1 MTTVA
6 KSLEVE
12 YDHKVTLSQKDLAE
26 LWVAMGGDITKADLA
41 SSVSMAESS
50 GIVHNGNACCKG
62 IYALNTEVG
71 VSNNACAYK
80 PTCATKYAIGLS
92 NNGTNWQPW
101 EAFTNGHYRRFL
113 GKSGVKTHQTPAEI
127 AAHKKLAGEEN
138 LKGGIAD
145 VIPGAHAITDPISGI
160 VGYLGRLFEPSFWL
174 RVGKGIAGALLL
186 IFGAL
191 TLMKVLV
198 GIEVPVSGLT
208 GKLTGAIAGAAGM

>member
-1 MTTVA
+1 MTTI
-6 KSLEVE
+6 KQSNEIE
-12 YDHKVTLSQKDLAE
+12 YDHKSTLTQKELAE
-26 LWVAMGGDITKADLA
+26 LWVAEGGDISKADLA
-41 SSVSMAESS
+41 SSVSMAESA
-50 GIVHNGNACCKG
+50 GIVHNGNSCCKG

-101 EAFTNGHYRRFL
+101 EAYTNGHYKRFL
-113 GKSGVKTHQTPAEI
+113 GKSGYKTHQTPAEI

-138 LKGGIAD
+138 LKGGIGD
-145 VIPGAHAITDPISGI
+145 VIPGANIVTNPLSSI
-160 VGYLGRLFEPSFWL
+160 VGFLGRLFEPSFWL

-198 GIEVPVSGLT
+198 GIEVPVPSIT
-208 GKLTGAIAGAAGM
+208 GKLGGAIAAAA